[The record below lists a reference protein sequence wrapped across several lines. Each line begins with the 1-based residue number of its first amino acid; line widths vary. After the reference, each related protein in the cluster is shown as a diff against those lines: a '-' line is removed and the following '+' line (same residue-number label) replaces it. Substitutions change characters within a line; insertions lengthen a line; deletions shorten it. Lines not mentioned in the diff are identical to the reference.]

1 MGGCAR
7 ECRSAVAPAHVIH
20 EKVAN
25 MSEEGSG
32 PGDVDSYIARSRE
45 EARPKLE
52 ELREIVRS
60 TIPDAHEGISWGV
73 PFYKHHGLLAGFSA
87 YKNHVSFGVAD
98 AVLPGEVRDE
108 LEDEG
113 YVTGKKTIQIRFDQ
127 EVPTAAIE
135 RVLRTTAEL
144 NEARSAKG

>member
-1 MGGCAR
+1 MAR
-7 ECRSAVAPAHVIH
+7 AHVIH

-25 MSEEGSG
+25 MPEEGAK
-32 PGDVDSYIARSRE
+32 PGDVDSYIAQSRD

-73 PFYKHHGLLAGFSA
+73 PFYRHHGLLAGFSA
-87 YKNHVSFGVAD
+87 YKNHVSFGAAD
-98 AVLPGEVRDE
+98 AVLPGDVRDE
-108 LEDEG
+108 LEAEG

-135 RVLRTTAEL
+135 QVLRTTAEL